1 MKKTVNINLGG
12 ILFHMDEDAYIK
24 LSDYLNAIRAS
35 LQNTEGHEEILHDI
49 EIRLAELFSEKLPS
63 PQHVIG
69 MKEVNEAIL
78 VMGQPEDYA
87 EGTEDFGN
95 EQKSDEHARADSDF
109 RNYRRLY
116 RDEDDKW
123 VGGVSSGLAHY
134 FGIDP
139 LWVRLIWVLLLIAGV
154 GSPILIYLLL
164 WAFVPAAVTTADKL
178 RMHGEPINISNIE
191 KKFREGYEN
200 VASKVKGV
208 DYDKYGN
215 KIKTGTSRFFD
226 TLGDIIVT
234 LLKIVGKLLGA
245 LLILIGFSVIVG
257 LIFSLIG
264 ISSFGYFSAPDYY
277 DYFSFTDSVLP
288 LWAIGIFVLF
298 AVGIPFFALF
308 ILGLKLIVPNL
319 RPVNKVVSTSLWLLW
334 LLAIIGLIYVGVQQS
349 QMRAYNGNV
358 VEERV
363 FTIPKTDTLYITM
376 KGNSYYGIDLSKK
389 SGLESRLDEQ
399 DKQVLFSTDIRL
411 HLRPASDSVGKIIVE
426 KSARGKDFILA
437 KKRADAISYD
447 FDISGRNIALNSYF
461 TTDKMEG
468 NKEQQV
474 SVSLFIP
481 ENTIVYPQESIRS
494 YLQSSVI
501 QKSEVTQFHLFK
513 NKTTECLSCPVADTL
528 ATPQQSSP
536 KENWEDEVLKH
547 F

>member
-24 LSDYLNAIRAS
+24 LSDYLTAIRLS
-35 LQNTEGHEEILHDI
+35 LQNTAGREEILNDI

-63 PQHVIG
+63 PQHVVG
-69 MKEVNEAIL
+69 LKEVNEAIL

-87 EGTEDFGN
+87 EGADPEGEAN
-95 EQKSDEHARADSDF
+95 ESFNENTDF

-123 VGGVSSGLAHY
+123 IGGVSSGIAHY

-139 LWVRLIWVLLLIAGV
+139 LWIRFIWVLLLIAGV

-234 LLKIVGKLLGA
+234 LLKVVGKILGA

-264 ISSFGYFSAPDYY
+264 ISSFGYFNAPDYY
-277 DYFSFTDSVLP
+277 DYFSFTDSILP

-358 VEERV
+358 VGERV
-363 FTIPKTDTLYITM
+363 FTIPTSDTLYITM
-376 KGNSYYGIDLSKK
+376 KGNSYYGIDLSQK
-389 SGLESRLDEQ
+389 SGLQSRLDEH
-399 DKQVLFSTDIRL
+399 DKEVLFSTDIRL
-411 HLRPASDSVGKIIVE
+411 QIRPTNDSVGKIIVE

-437 KKRADAISYD
+437 KKRANAINYD
-447 FDISGRNIALNSYF
+447 FDISGRNIELNSYF
-461 TTDKMEG
+461 TTDKMES
-468 NKEQQV
+468 NKEQQI
-474 SVSLFIP
+474 SVTLFIP
-481 ENTIVYPQESIRS
+481 ENTIIFPQESVKS
-494 YLQSSVI
+494 YLQASVI
-501 QKSEVTQFHLFK
+501 RKSDVARFHLLK
-513 NKTTECLSCPVADTL
+513 NNTSECLNCPAVDTL
-528 ATPQQSSP
+528 AAPQPFSST
-536 KENWEDEVLKH
+536 ENWEDEVLKH